1 MFIYQSYLTKEREK
15 NIIGQILFHFSF
27 TGTYDAISQGK
38 EASVKFYDDWTEE
51 VKKTVPKERLLV
63 FSVKEG
69 WEPLCKFLDFPIP
82 DEPFPNTNDSK
93 MIQKMYKRTKIK
105 AYSFVFGIPIILGL
119 SAYLFFWSL

>member
-1 MFIYQSYLTKEREK
+1 MFIYQSYFYQKRERK
-15 NIIGQILFHFSF
+15 ITALILFHFSF

-38 EASVKFYDDWTEE
+38 EASVKFYNDWTED

-69 WEPLCKFLDFPIP
+69 WEPLCKFLDIPIP

-93 MIQKMYKRTKIK
+93 TIQKMYKRTKIK
-105 AYSFVFGIPIILGL
+105 AYLFVLGLPIILGL
-119 SAYLFFWSL
+119 SAYYLWSL